1 MCNFVL
7 RNHLLTMEKTK
18 QGLVAVRYNISE
30 KAVEAVAVFQA
41 SERIKGNKLTKEA
54 AADYMLSNFKIDK
67 K

>member
-1 MCNFVL
+1 
-7 RNHLLTMEKTK
+7 MEKTK